1 MIRGVDHR
9 HIVQMDRDI
18 ARNIIAIGKDTTIRP
33 VENTFKK
40 KNIKIE
46 VLEIP
51 TERGVDHRNI
61 QKDARNQESHIK
73 ANSNFQK
80 SNFRT
85 VDDRNSDSGYLKS
98 IS

>member
-18 ARNIIAIGKDTTIRP
+18 ARNIIAIGKDTTI
-33 VENTFKK
+33 
-40 KNIKIE
+40 IQ

-51 TERGVDHRNI
+51 TERGVDDRHI
-61 QKDARNQESHIK
+61 QKDSRNQESHIK